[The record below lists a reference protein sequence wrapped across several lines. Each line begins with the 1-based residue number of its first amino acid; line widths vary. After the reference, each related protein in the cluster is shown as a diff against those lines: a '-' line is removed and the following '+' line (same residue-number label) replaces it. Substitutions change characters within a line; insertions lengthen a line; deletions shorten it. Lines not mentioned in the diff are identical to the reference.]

1 MTIENNGNGLTEEES
16 SFPSAA
22 SELMRPTGSQN
33 KPESSTTVAFVKS
46 ELVFSELLNDPATK
60 KHLCVYAHFH
70 HELRYIAICNRS
82 ATIVVRR
89 R

>member
-16 SFPSAA
+16 SFLSAA
-22 SELMRPTGSQN
+22 LELMSLTGSQSRQ
-33 KPESSTTVAFVKS
+33 ESSTTVAYMKS

-70 HELRYIAICNRS
+70 HELRYIAVCNRS